1 MKYVDEWW
9 IVVGGQH
16 RQAYSLPTA
25 MSSGWLPS
33 EMDSCQV
40 KWTVLR
46 PDPAVLIVIFLILKV
61 GVDGQSNGLILLLCG
76 EWKMIA
82 DWWPDPAA

>member
-1 MKYVDEWW
+1 MSGELWLVVS
-9 IVVGGQH
+9 IVRLTVYLLRCQV
-16 RQAYSLPTA
+16 A
-25 MSSGWLPS
+25 
-33 EMDSCQV
+33 DCQV

-82 DWWPDPAA
+82 D